1 MNVTASPVAAMPT
14 ATHRGLARRRLLL
27 LAPVT
32 VLLAS
37 CSQSDDEVPS
47 EPTPLGSSVS
57 LTTVVVSGLTLEVP
71 ESWTRES
78 SESGSA
84 TPTPAPEEEAPAE
97 GEAAEGET
105 EGGAVQD
112 VALTW
117 AARFTDGDD
126 NLALLV
132 STVFPAG
139 DLDQASALS
148 RALVVEALSGAVVRT
163 SVDLGAEAGE
173 GPVRLVLDRGGEEPV
188 ATAWTVSTSTGYCL
202 IALLVDDDQARNA
215 IEGSV
220 KKEGTA

>member
-1 MNVTASPVAAMPT
+1 MNVTASPVDT
-14 ATHRGLARRRLLL
+14 TTRHRGLARRHLLL

-32 VLLAS
+32 MLLAS
-37 CSQSDDEVPS
+37 CSQGDDEIPA

-78 SESGSA
+78 SETGSA

-112 VALTW
+112 AALTW
-117 AARFTDGDD
+117 AARFTDDDD

-132 STVFPAG
+132 STVFVAG

-188 ATAWTVSTSTGYCL
+188 ATAWTVSTSSGYCL
-202 IALLVDDDQARNA
+202 VVLLVDDDQARNA

>member
-14 ATHRGLARRRLLL
+14 VTHRGLARRRLLL
-27 LAPVT
+27 FAPVT

-37 CSQSDDEVPS
+37 CSQGDDEVPS
-47 EPTPLGSSVS
+47 EPTPLGPSVS
-57 LTTVVVSGLTLEVP
+57 LTTVAVSGLTLELP

-78 SESGSA
+78 SETGSA

-97 GEAAEGET
+97 GET
-105 EGGAVQD
+105 VDGAVQD
-112 VALTW
+112 AALTW
-117 AARFTDGDD
+117 AARFTDGND

-163 SVDLGAEAGE
+163 SVDLGAQAGE
-173 GPVRLVLDRGGEEPV
+173 GPVRLVLDRRGEQPV

-202 IALLVDDDQARNA
+202 VVLLVDDDQVRNA
-215 IEGSV
+215 IEDSV
-220 KKEGTA
+220 KKKGTA

>member
-1 MNVTASPVAAMPT
+1 M
-14 ATHRGLARRRLLL
+14 GLARRHLLL

-32 VLLAS
+32 MLLAS
-37 CSQSDDEVPS
+37 CSQGDDEIPA
-47 EPTPLGSSVS
+47 EPTPLGSSGS

-78 SESGSA
+78 SETGSA

-112 VALTW
+112 VALAW

-132 STVFPAG
+132 STVFLAG

-188 ATAWTVSTSTGYCL
+188 ATAWIVSTSSGYCL
-202 IALLVDDDQARNA
+202 VVLLVDDDQARNA

>member
-1 MNVTASPVAAMPT
+1 MNVTASPVDT
-14 ATHRGLARRRLLL
+14 TTRHRGLARRHLLL

-32 VLLAS
+32 MLLAS
-37 CSQSDDEVPS
+37 CSQGNDEIPA
-47 EPTPLGSSVS
+47 EPTPLGSSGS

-78 SESGSA
+78 SETGSA

-112 VALTW
+112 AALTW
-117 AARFTDGDD
+117 AARFTDDD

-132 STVFPAG
+132 STVFVAG

-173 GPVRLVLDRGGEEPV
+173 GPVRLVLDRGGEEPA
-188 ATAWTVSTSTGYCL
+188 ATAWTVSTSSGYCL
-202 IALLVDDDQARNA
+202 VVLLVDDDQARNA

>member
-1 MNVTASPVAAMPT
+1 MNVTASPVDT
-14 ATHRGLARRRLLL
+14 TTRHRGLARRHLLL

-32 VLLAS
+32 MLLAS
-37 CSQSDDEVPS
+37 CSQGDDEIPA

-78 SESGSA
+78 SETGSA

-112 VALTW
+112 AALTW
-117 AARFTDGDD
+117 AARFTDDD

-132 STVFPAG
+132 STVFVAG

-163 SVDLGAEAGE
+163 GVDLGAEAGE

-188 ATAWTVSTSTGYCL
+188 ATAWTVSTSSGYCL
-202 IALLVDDDQARNA
+202 VVLLVDDDQARNA